1 MAILTAQTLHKRR
14 TFHVNAIAAIDAELL
29 HRGAPTAT
37 KPDATK
43 PNVATIVATTRTK
56 RGTNFSRAEILA
68 MLAEGPKLLR
78 EIATLFGDRVTPAN
92 ANQLSTMLW
101 RMTTAGQIRK
111 LADGRYR
118 RVKRSS

>member
-1 MAILTAQTLHKRR
+1 MAILTTKALHERR
-14 TFHVNAIAAIDAELL
+14 ANHVNAIAAIDAELL
-29 HRGAPTAT
+29 HRGAPTAS
-37 KPDATK
+37 KPD
-43 PNVATIVATTRTK
+43 VAAIVATTRTK
-56 RGTNFSRAEILA
+56 RGTNFSRSEILA

-78 EIATLFGDRVTPAN
+78 EISDGFGDRVTVAN